1 MSMRREEL
9 IQRLSQLRP
18 LLNKHGAKSLR
29 LVGSY
34 ARDEAKP
41 DSDVDLIA
49 DFEETP
55 SFLELIGLEQA
66 LEAALGLKVD
76 LATEAGL
83 RPSVRARIAA
93 DAVDV

>member
-1 MSMRREEL
+1 MIGERGCLSRSRGVDPCLRFEGVGIRR
-9 IQRLSQLRP
+9 
-18 LLNKHGAKSLR
+18 
-29 LVGSY
+29 
-34 ARDEAKP
+34 
-41 DSDVDLIA
+41 
-49 DFEETP
+49 DFDQTP
-55 SFLELIGLEQA
+55 SFLELISLEQA

>member
-1 MSMRREEL
+1 MRREEL
-9 IQRLSQLRP
+9 IHRLNQLRP
-18 LLNKHGAKSLR
+18 LLTEHGASSVR

-41 DSDVDLIA
+41 ESDVDLIA
-49 DFEETP
+49 DFDQTP
-55 SFLELIGLEQA
+55 SLLELIGLEQA

-93 DAVDV
+93 DAVEV

>member
-1 MSMRREEL
+1 MRREEL
-9 IQRLSQLRP
+9 IHRLSQLHP
-18 LLNKHGAKSLR
+18 LLKEHGAKSLR

-34 ARDEAKP
+34 ARDEATP
-41 DSDVDLIA
+41 DSDIDLIA
-49 DFEETP
+49 DFEQTP
-55 SFLELIGLEQA
+55 SLLELIGLEQA

-83 RPSVRARIAA
+83 RPGVRDRIAA

>member
-1 MSMRREEL
+1 MRREEL
-9 IQRLSQLRP
+9 IQRLSQLHP
-18 LLNKHGAKSLR
+18 LLKEHGAKSLR
-29 LVGSY
+29 LIGSY
-34 ARDEAKP
+34 ARDDAKP

-49 DFEETP
+49 DFDQTP

>member
-1 MSMRREEL
+1 MRREEL
-9 IQRLSQLRP
+9 IHRLNQLRP
-18 LLNKHGAKSLR
+18 LLKEHGASSVR

-41 DSDVDLIA
+41 ESDVDLIA
-49 DFEETP
+49 DFEQTP
-55 SFLELIGLEQA
+55 SLLELIGLEQA

-76 LATEAGL
+76 LATEASL

>member
-1 MSMRREEL
+1 MRREEL

-18 LLNKHGAKSLR
+18 LLKEHGAKSLR
-29 LVGSY
+29 LVCSY
-34 ARDEAKP
+34 ARDDAKP

-49 DFEETP
+49 DFDQTP
-55 SFLELIGLEQA
+55 SFLELISLEQA